1 MLHVWKMSG
10 EELAAFPVVELSDVM
25 SLKHRLRA
33 THQIPVSLIRLLYD
47 GRRLDDAFR
56 LCAPMDV
63 QLVVKSR
70 ADKFIVS
77 NELLEAAADGEAEVV
92 RLLFLAGAAKDFVNQ
107 HGKTA
112 LILATDTGHE
122 EVVRELFEA
131 GVAKDLAD
139 AVGKTAL
146 IYASSHGDIH
156 AVVCC

>member
-1 MLHVWKMSG
+1 
-10 EELAAFPVVELSDVM
+10 
-25 SLKHRLRA
+25 
-33 THQIPVSLIRLLYD
+33 
-47 GRRLDDAFR
+47 
-56 LCAPMDV
+56 MDV
-63 QLVVKSR
+63 QLIVKSR
-70 ADKFIVS
+70 ADKVIAS
-77 NELLEAAADGEAEVV
+77 NELLGAAGDGEAEVM
-92 RLLFLAGAAKDFVNQ
+92 RLLLLAGAAKDFVNQ

-112 LILATDTGHE
+112 LILATDNGHE